1 MIRRP
6 PRSTLSSSSAAS
18 DVYKRQ
24 SPTSANGDDSD
35 AESSA
40 SFQSCLDEDEVQ
52 KDMQSMRQFY
62 FHEVD
67 SVINRIVSLHNFDG
81 WALRETVESCRLET
95 VLTPLCDKKAV
106 RASCEMH
113 CTIDDFWNVISNINL
128 LRRYDQ
134 ELEKLDVLKSPPY
147 GTVMHTSYRGT
158 KGITSRDFCTITA
171 SKFLSEEEGSD
182 ANLYTPG
189 FNATALIVNSL
200 DCDDYPEQKNYVRG
214 RVFAHGFIAVATPP
228 SAKRIRV
235 FHLALIDPQGAIPTK
250 LADMAATQ
258 LATKL
263 NTIKNMCEAQHH
275 GELAHVA
282 DTASYMVQKAHGG
295 DVDAPIEPMSILG
308 PMLRQHANAHWSNTT
323 LISKC
328 TVQTAELEDNPNML
342 VVRASMEVPCTLS
355 TFESVVNNS
364 DSRRRLDENIESL
377 RFLPGPPNATVSLV
391 GYRRDDSKA
400 PHANSAFCEISMGKQ
415 LNAHEIQEFE
425 LSSMKAAVYVHS
437 GIGWEH
443 GLSKEQLASFGS
455 YDVGRLSI
463 NGYMG
468 IAIPPTAP
476 RIRVSHQWCVTTY
489 DTKKEVTSDK
499 KHKKNLEYIKH
510 ELASRLIM
518 LAAMCQDRQGL
529 REEALYQVGGSNS
542 SSRARANSYESDLG
556 ARAANTEVTQAS
568 PRTPEPEQD
577 TPPSSPPRN
586 AAPATPVLCVDTT
599 TQSTGVAGAALRG
612 GLLGGVSCSGSGV
625 LGDA

>member
-1 MIRRP
+1 
-6 PRSTLSSSSAAS
+6 
-18 DVYKRQ
+18 
-24 SPTSANGDDSD
+24 
-35 AESSA
+35 
-40 SFQSCLDEDEVQ
+40 
-52 KDMQSMRQFY
+52 
-62 FHEVD
+62 
-67 SVINRIVSLHNFDG
+67 
-81 WALRETVESCRLET
+81 
-95 VLTPLCDKKAV
+95 
-106 RASCEMH
+106 
-113 CTIDDFWNVISNINL
+113 
-128 LRRYDQ
+128 
-134 ELEKLDVLKSPPY
+134 
-147 GTVMHTSYRGT
+147 
-158 KGITSRDFCTITA
+158 
-171 SKFLSEEEGSD
+171 
-182 ANLYTPG
+182 
-189 FNATALIVNSL
+189 
-200 DCDDYPEQKNYVRG
+200 
-214 RVFAHGFIAVATPP
+214 
-228 SAKRIRV
+228 
-235 FHLALIDPQGAIPTK
+235 
-250 LADMAATQ
+250 
-258 LATKL
+258 
-263 NTIKNMCEAQHH
+263 
-275 GELAHVA
+275 
-282 DTASYMVQKAHGG
+282 
-295 DVDAPIEPMSILG
+295 
-308 PMLRQHANAHWSNTT
+308 MLR
-323 LISKC
+323 
-328 TVQTAELEDNPNML
+328 
-342 VVRASMEVPCTLS
+342 
-355 TFESVVNNS
+355 
-364 DSRRRLDENIESL
+364 
-377 RFLPGPPNATVSLV
+377 SLV
-391 GYRRDDSKA
+391 GSEMCIRDR
-400 PHANSAFCEISMGKQ
+400 
-415 LNAHEIQEFE
+415 
-425 LSSMKAAVYVHS
+425 SSMKAAVYVHS